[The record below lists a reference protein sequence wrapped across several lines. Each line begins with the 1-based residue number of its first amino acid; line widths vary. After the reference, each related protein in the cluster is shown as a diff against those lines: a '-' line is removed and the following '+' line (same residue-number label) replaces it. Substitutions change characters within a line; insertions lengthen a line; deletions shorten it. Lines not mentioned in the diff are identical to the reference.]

1 MKDKKSKRRRMV
13 MYIGAGVGATLSLVT
28 SLLMDMLFANSLQ
41 GTWREAIVNDLQNF
55 FSISLAPDSVL
66 VYLLFI
72 LVIVFLSL
80 AGAAIGAFFALIVYK
95 FITMLES

>member
-1 MKDKKSKRRRMV
+1 MKDRKSKRKRMV
-13 MYIGAGVGATLSLVT
+13 IYIGAGVGATLSLVT
-28 SLLMDMLFANSLQ
+28 SLLMDILFAGSLQ
-41 GTWREAIVNDLQNF
+41 GTWREAIAGDMQNI
-55 FSISLAPDSVL
+55 FSISMAPDSVL

-72 LVIVFLSL
+72 LVMAILSL